1 MSISIKNNL
10 LDENITFIS
19 VLCMLRAGAMKEW
32 ADGGRS
38 HLQEIPRRA
47 HARRFEENSPY

>member
-32 ADGGRS
+32 ADGGRT